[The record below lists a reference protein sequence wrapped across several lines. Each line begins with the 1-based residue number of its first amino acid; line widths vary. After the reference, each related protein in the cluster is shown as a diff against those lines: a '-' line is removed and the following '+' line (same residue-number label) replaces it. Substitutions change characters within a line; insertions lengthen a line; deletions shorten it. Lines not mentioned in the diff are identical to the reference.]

1 MIDLINILPLWL
13 YNLLGNLTF
22 SILALLIAFGAS
34 SEINKGQSNLTFSP
48 ATKLDMSNYH
58 QKNFKNF

>member
-48 ATKLDMSNYH
+48 AAELDITNYH
-58 QKNFKNF
+58 